1 MERLHSAAVAH
12 IVTRTVSVC
21 CKLQASQMIVRCL
34 CAFGFV
40 GESPAKPVGAPA
52 RYVNFRFQAALLLCT
67 LALFASD
74 MACAQDKGTLNPE
87 PLPPL
92 NKPDNSATLAR
103 ELFARKTAPAAL
115 PARAIGFYSKGCLAG
130 GVALPITGETWQ
142 VMRVSRNRNWGHPAL
157 VEFIEQ
163 LSERA
168 ARSGWPG
175 LLLGDMSQPR
185 GGPMF
190 RGHAS
195 HQVGLDVDIWL
206 TPMPDHELSREE
218 REEMMAPMVVAK
230 DRKDVDP
237 KVWTPAHFALLKLA
251 TEDARVDRIFVNPA
265 IKKALCRESRNDRA
279 WLRKV
284 QPWLG
289 HDWHFHVRL
298 SCPPDS
304 PECEPLAP
312 RGADDGCAG
321 KEMHRWSSET
331 IDGPSL
337 PRPGP
342 KMSQLPA
349 ACRQVLN
356 AP

>member
-1 MERLHSAAVAH
+1 MALTCTGVHAPPRAVGMQRAA
-12 IVTRTVSVC
+12 
-21 CKLQASQMIVRCL
+21 
-34 CAFGFV
+34 
-40 GESPAKPVGAPA
+40 
-52 RYVNFRFQAALLLCT
+52 N
-67 LALFASD
+67 
-74 MACAQDKGTLNPE
+74 
-87 PLPPL
+87 
-92 NKPDNSATLAR
+92 
-103 ELFARKTAPAAL
+103 
-115 PARAIGFYSKGCLAG
+115 ARAMPRG

-142 VMRVSRNRNWGHPAL
+142 VMRVSRNHNWGHPTL
-157 VEFIEQ
+157 VQFIEE

-168 ARSGWPG
+168 ARSGWHG

-206 TPMPDHELSREE
+206 TPMPDHELSQAE
-218 REEMMAPMVVAK
+218 REEMMATVVIAK

-237 KVWTPAHFALLKLA
+237 NLWTPAHFALLKA
-251 TEDARVDRIFVNPA
+251 AAEDARVDRIFVNTA
-265 IKKALCRESRNDRA
+265 IKKALCREAGSDRA

-304 PECEPLAP
+304 PECEPLPQRAA
-312 RGADDGCAG
+312 GDGCAG
-321 KEMHRWSSET
+321 KEMHRWSSEP

-337 PRPGP
+337 LRPGP
-342 KMSQLPA
+342 KMSELPA